1 MRGVRRTT
9 GPPPA
14 LLAGATAACAAFAVA
29 AGVDWLWQVTVLPV
43 CFLLL
48 GRGRSSP
55 PRGQER
61 RPPAAPAGGGV
72 ALVGLSVVALVGLG
86 IPLAGATQLRSS
98 EQAAAA
104 NQLDPALRQASTSRR
119 VQPFASSP
127 LLQRALVLELRGDL
141 PGAASAARAAERKE
155 PTNWRPPFV
164 LARIETERGDVSAG
178 LAALRRARALNK
190 TAAFLR

>member
-1 MRGVRRTT
+1 VRRRT

-43 CFLLL
+43 CFVVLAAAVLA
-48 GRGRSSP
+48 
-55 PRGQER
+55 PRGQPND
-61 RPPAAPAGGGV
+61 RPPRRTGRAGLV
-72 ALVGLSVVALVGLG
+72 ALAVVALVGLG
-86 IPLAGATQLRSS
+86 VPLAGATQLRSS
-98 EQAAAA
+98 QNAAAA

-141 PGAASAARAAERKE
+141 AGALTAARAAQRKE

-164 LARIETERGDVSAG
+164 LARIEAERGNVTAG
-178 LAALRRARALNK
+178 LAALHRARALNK
-190 TAAFLR
+190 TASFLR